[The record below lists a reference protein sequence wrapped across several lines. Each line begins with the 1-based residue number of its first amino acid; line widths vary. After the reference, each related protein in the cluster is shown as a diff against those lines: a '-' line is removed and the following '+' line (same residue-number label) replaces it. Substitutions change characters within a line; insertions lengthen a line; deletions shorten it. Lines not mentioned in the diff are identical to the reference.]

1 MYEVVQI
8 KLREI
13 GKITYFDVNQSRP
26 AIGEYVIIES
36 ERGVDYG
43 EVISELEMLL
53 EGEIEGCLRKIL
65 RVATKEDILQIR
77 KNRRKSK
84 GAFNV
89 CSKKIKT
96 YKLDIKLIDA
106 EYLFD
111 RSKIIFYFTSGE
123 RVDFRELVKD
133 LAKIFKSRIEMCQI
147 GVRDEAKMLGGFG
160 PCGRRLCCATYLK
173 DFEPVTIR
181 MAKDQNLP
189 LTPDKISGACGRL
202 MCCLGYEYKIYKKAL
217 LNLPKE
223 GELVELDKGIKARV
237 ITINPLTQK
246 VLVETEDGKRMQFNS
261 SEIKYKSKIAQ
272 LREKLRR

>member
-1 MYEVVQI
+1 MHEVVQI
-8 KLREI
+8 KLREA
-13 GKITYFDVNQSRP
+13 GKIAYFDVNQSRP
-26 AIGEYVIIES
+26 MVGEYVIVEA

-43 EVISELEMLL
+43 EVISELEMVL
-53 EGEIEGCLRKIL
+53 EGEIESCLRKIL
-65 RVATKEDILQIR
+65 RVATREDILQIR

-84 GAFNV
+84 GVFNV

-111 RSKIIFYFTSGE
+111 RSKIIFYFTSEG
-123 RVDFRELVKD
+123 RIDFRELVKD
-133 LAKIFKSRIEMCQI
+133 LAKIFKSRIEMRQI

-181 MAKDQNLP
+181 MAKDQNLQ

-202 MCCLGYEYKIYKKAL
+202 MCCLGYEYKIYKKL
-217 LNLPKE
+217 LLSLPKE

-237 ITINPLTQK
+237 ITVNPLTQK
-246 VLVETEDGKRMQFNS
+246 VLVETEVGKQIQLDK

-272 LREKLRR
+272 LKEKLKR